1 MMRVARVRIDDR
13 LIHGQVVVK
22 WLRYLDCKQILV
34 VDNELWHDD
43 FMQSV
48 LRLAAPP
55 EVRVHVAPVRQ
66 AAQVLQSSTPIW
78 RDGRTIPLGEAMS
91 CHLSGKAMSRHPSGE
106 ASSDGPGVLVLVRSP
121 QTALALLDN
130 GFLFSELNVGALAAG
145 EGTTRLYKSVSANS
159 EQIAALRAMQDRGV
173 RIYFQMVPEE
183 RPVEMAELLP
193 AKQPQ
198 CEGPFVR

>member
-22 WLRYLDCKQILV
+22 WLRYLDCKQILI
-34 VDNELWHDD
+34 VDDELWRDD

-48 LRLAAPP
+48 LRLAAPS

-66 AAQVLQSSTPIW
+66 AAKLLQSSTLTL
-78 RDGRTIPLGEAMS
+78 RE
-91 CHLSGKAMSRHPSGE
+91 GE
-106 ASSDGPGVLVLVRSP
+106 ASSDAHGALVLVRSP

-130 GFLFSELNVGALAAG
+130 GILFSELNVGALAAG

-159 EQIAALRAMQDRGV
+159 EQIAALCAMQDRGV
-173 RIYFQMVPEE
+173 RVYFQMVPEE
-183 RPVEMAELLP
+183 RPMEMSELLP
-193 AKQPQ
+193 VRQPQ
-198 CEGPFVR
+198 

>member
-22 WLRYLDCKQILV
+22 WLRYLDCKQILI
-34 VDNELWHDD
+34 VDDELWRDE

-48 LRLAAPP
+48 LRLAAPSD
-55 EVRVHVAPVRQ
+55 VRVHVAPVRQ
-66 AAQVLQSSTPIW
+66 AAKLLQSST
-78 RDGRTIPLGEAMS
+78 LE
-91 CHLSGKAMSRHPSGE
+91 AMSRHPSGE
-106 ASSDGPGVLVLVRSP
+106 AMSRHPSGEDSSSGHGVLVLVRSP

-145 EGTTRLYKSVSANS
+145 EGTTRLYKSISANS

-173 RIYFQMVPEE
+173 RVYFQMVPEE
-183 RPVEMAELLP
+183 HPVEMSELLP
-193 AKQPQ
+193 VRQPQ
-198 CEGPFVR
+198 CEGPFVQ